1 MPSVRFRAQ
10 SALGLVPFLL
20 VAALTLNPAFAQAV
34 PTPSSAITDTPAP
47 RPSPTTSA
55 VPQPISVHAQVTQV
69 QQYHGEFPAQSS
81 GTNSL
86 SNMPDTAKTISADLY
101 LGVRLGSGT
110 EFYLN
115 PEIDQGF
122 GLGNPGAPGSVYTGT
137 VGAGGFVSGEAYKV
151 GSNSSYGRLQRAFL
165 RQTIMLGGD
174 RSTIDAGID
183 QLAGSA
189 TANYLRLTAGKFSV
203 TDVFDANV
211 YAHDPTNDFL
221 NWSIIDMG
229 AFDYAADAWGF
240 TYGAS
245 AELAMGTN
253 TIRAGLFQLSK
264 QPNQIAIEPQPLLQ
278 YSPMLEFEH
287 DTSLF
292 GGRPGALKSLVYADD
307 GYMGAYADAVDAAQG
322 TGLPPNTALVR
333 DQRHVKV
340 GGGVNVAQE
349 VAPYVG
355 VFARASFVNG
365 TYEAYDFTEIDRS
378 LSGGLSIN
386 GGLFHRPNDT
396 FGLAGAIN
404 GLSAPA
410 QEYFAAGGIGILIGD
425 GDLSYTPERIAETY
439 YKVGLGALAAITFD
453 YQRLAYPAYN
463 LARGPVS
470 IFGIRYHV
478 QW

>member
-1 MPSVRFRAQ
+1 MAPARFRAR
-10 SALGLVPFLL
+10 SALVFIMF
-20 VAALTLNPAFAQAV
+20 VAALTPNSAFAQAV
-34 PTPSSAITDTPAP
+34 PTPA
-47 RPSPTTSA
+47 PSPSPATD
-55 VPQPISVHAQVTQV
+55 PQRISVHAQLTQV
-69 QQYHGEFPAQSS
+69 QQYHGGFPAALS

-86 SNMPDTAKTISADLY
+86 SNLPDTAKTVSADLY
-101 LGVRLGSGT
+101 LGVRLGTGT

-122 GLGNPGAPGSVYTGT
+122 GLGNPGALGSIYFGT

-165 RQTIMLGGD
+165 RRTIMLGGE
-174 RSTIDAGID
+174 RSA
-183 QLAGSA
+183 
-189 TANYLRLTAGKFSV
+189 ANYFRLTAGKFSV

-229 AFDYAADAWGF
+229 AFDYAADAWGY

-245 AELAMGTN
+245 AELVTGAN
-253 TIRAGLFQLSK
+253 AIRVGLFQLSK
-264 QPNQIAIEPQPLLQ
+264 QPNQIAIEPQPFLQ

-292 GGRPGALKSLVYADD
+292 DGHPGALKALVYADD
-307 GYMGAYADAVDAAQG
+307 GYMGAYADAVNAAQG
-322 TGLPPNTALVR
+322 SVLPPNTALVR
-333 DQRHVKV
+333 NQRHVKI
-340 GGGVNVAQE
+340 GGGVNIAQE
-349 VAPYVG
+349 IAPNMG
-355 VFARASFVNG
+355 VFGRASFVNG
-365 TYEAYDFTEIDRS
+365 SYEAYEFTEIDRS
-378 LSGGLSIN
+378 LSGGLSID
-386 GGLFHRPNDT
+386 GGLFHRPHDT

-404 GLSAPA
+404 GLSTPA

-425 GDLSYTPERIAETY
+425 GALVYTPERILETY
-439 YKVGLGALAAITFD
+439 YKVGLGPAAAVTFD

-463 LARGPVS
+463 LARGPASV
-470 IFGIRYHV
+470 FGIRYHL

>member
-1 MPSVRFRAQ
+1 MPPARFRAH
-10 SALGLVPFLL
+10 SVLGFVLVLL
-20 VAALTLNPAFAQAV
+20 IAALTPNLAFAQAV
-34 PTPSSAITDTPAP
+34 PTPI
-47 RPSPTTSA
+47 PSPTPTTD
-55 VPQPISVHAQVTQV
+55 PQRVSIHAQLTQV
-69 QQYHGEFPAQSS
+69 QQYHGGFPAASS

-86 SNMPDTAKTISADLY
+86 SNLPDTAKTVSADLY
-101 LGVRLGSGT
+101 LGVRLGTGT

-122 GLGNPGAPGSVYTGT
+122 GLGNPGMPGSIYFGT
-137 VGAGGFVSGEAYKV
+137 VGAAGFVSGEAYKV
-151 GSNSSYGRLQRAFL
+151 GSNSSYGRVQRAFL
-165 RQTIMLGGD
+165 RQTIMLGGVQ
-174 RSTIDAGID
+174 SSIDAGID
-183 QLAGSA
+183 QLAGST

-229 AFDYAADAWGF
+229 AFDYAADAWGY

-245 AELAMGTN
+245 AELVEGAN
-253 TIRAGLFQLSK
+253 AIRVGLFQLSK
-264 QPNQIAIEPQPLLQ
+264 QPNQIAIEPQPFLQ

-292 GGRPGALKSLVYADD
+292 GGRPGALKALVYADD

-333 DQRHVKV
+333 NQRHVKI
-340 GGGVNVAQE
+340 GGGANVAQE
-349 VAPYVG
+349 IAPYIG
-355 VFARASFVNG
+355 VFGRASFVNG
-365 TYEAYDFTEIDRS
+365 TYEAYEFTEIDRS

-386 GGLFHRPNDT
+386 GGLFHRPYDT

-410 QEYFAAGGIGILIGD
+410 QQYFAAGGIGILIGD
-425 GDLSYTPERIAETY
+425 GALAYTPERILETY
-439 YKVGLGALAAITFD
+439 YKVGLGPVAALTFD
-453 YQRLAYPAYN
+453 YQRLGYPAYN

-470 IFGIRYHV
+470 VFGIRYHL

>member
-1 MPSVRFRAQ
+1 MPPARIRAR
-10 SALGLVPFLL
+10 SALGLVLVLL
-20 VAALTLNPAFAQAV
+20 VAALTDNSAFAQAV
-34 PTPSSAITDTPAP
+34 PTPA
-47 RPSPTTSA
+47 PSPTPTTD
-55 VPQPISVHAQVTQV
+55 PQRVSVHAQLTQV
-69 QQYHGEFPAQSS
+69 QQYHGGFPAAYS

-86 SNMPDTAKTISADLY
+86 SNLPDTAKTISADLY

-122 GLGNPGAPGSVYTGT
+122 GLGNPGVPGSMYAGT
-137 VGAGGFVSGEAYKV
+137 VGAGGFLSGEAYKV
-151 GSNSSYGRLQRAFL
+151 GSNSSYGRVQRAFL

-174 RSTIDAGID
+174 RSAIDAGIN
-183 QLAGSA
+183 QLAGST

-203 TDVFDANV
+203 TDIFDNNV

-245 AELAMGTN
+245 AELVAGAN
-253 TIRAGLFQLSK
+253 AIRVGLFQLSK
-264 QPNQIAIEPQPLLQ
+264 QPNQIAIEPQPFLQ

-292 GGRPGALKSLVYADD
+292 GGRRGALKALVYADD

-322 TGLPPNTALVR
+322 SGLPPNTALVR
-333 DQRHVKV
+333 NQRHVKI

-349 VAPYVG
+349 IAPYIG
-355 VFARASFVNG
+355 VFARASLVNG

-386 GGLFHRPNDT
+386 GGLFHRPYDT

-404 GLSAPA
+404 GLSTPA

-425 GDLSYTPERIAETY
+425 GALSYTPERILETY
-439 YKVGLGALAAITFD
+439 YKVGLGPSAALTFD

-470 IFGIRYHV
+470 VFGIRYHI
-478 QW
+478 QR

>member
-1 MPSVRFRAQ
+1 MPPARIRAR
-10 SALGLVPFLL
+10 SALGLVLVLL
-20 VAALTLNPAFAQAV
+20 VAALTDNSAFAQAV
-34 PTPSSAITDTPAP
+34 PTSA
-47 RPSPTTSA
+47 PSPTPTTD
-55 VPQPISVHAQVTQV
+55 PQRVSVHAQLTQV
-69 QQYHGEFPAQSS
+69 QQYHGGFPAAYS

-86 SNMPDTAKTISADLY
+86 SNLPDTAKTISADLY

-122 GLGNPGAPGSVYTGT
+122 GLGNPGVPGSMYAGT
-137 VGAGGFVSGEAYKV
+137 VGAGGFLSGEAYKV
-151 GSNSSYGRLQRAFL
+151 GSNSSYGRVQRAFL

-174 RSTIDAGID
+174 RSAIDAGIN
-183 QLAGSA
+183 QLAGST

-203 TDVFDANV
+203 TDIFDNNV

-245 AELAMGTN
+245 AELVAGAN
-253 TIRAGLFQLSK
+253 AIRVGLFQLSK
-264 QPNQIAIEPQPLLQ
+264 QPNQIAIEPQPFLQ

-292 GGRPGALKSLVYADD
+292 GGRRGALKALVYADD

-322 TGLPPNTALVR
+322 SGLPPNTALVR
-333 DQRHVKV
+333 NQRHVKI

-349 VAPYVG
+349 IAPYIG
-355 VFARASFVNG
+355 VFARASLVNG

-386 GGLFHRPNDT
+386 GGLFHRPYDT

-404 GLSAPA
+404 GLSTPA

-425 GDLSYTPERIAETY
+425 GALSYTPERILETY
-439 YKVGLGALAAITFD
+439 YKVGLGPSAALTFD

-470 IFGIRYHV
+470 VFGIRYHI
-478 QW
+478 QR